1 MKQAVLASLVL
12 FFAVAATATAFT
24 AASYAGTCSA
34 LTGFPRILQRSGL
47 VAEGPCATKPFGA
60 PCQSGAT
67 CTTSSRKPG
76 KCKNIAVSGRP
87 NCACVEVSVSRGLK

>member
-1 MKQAVLASLVL
+1 MKQALLASLVL
-12 FFAVAATATAFT
+12 FVAAATATAFT

-34 LTGFPRILQRSGL
+34 LTGFPRILQRAGL
-47 VAEGPCATKPFGA
+47 LAEGPCATKPFGA

-67 CTTSSRKPG
+67 CTTASRKPG
-76 KCKNIAVSGRP
+76 KCKNIAVSGPP